1 MTFINSQI
9 ETEQGVQLI
18 QVALISAYL
27 MPSRLM
33 YKAMHCD
40 YSEHSITKEIAA
52 DRIPTD
58 GEAKAI
64 IIKKLL
70 KGNRGHFGVL
80 EHCPLIFHIKGI
92 NPTELVE
99 LKPMPSVVIR
109 EYPAHSN
116 VIYLKC
122 NIRSFLGIMD
132 YFILQGIHYSSFEVA
147 LDSMWKLFSEYV
159 PNIAEWYITERKPML
174 ARKLQP
180 IF

>member
-9 ETEQGVQLI
+9 ETEQGIQPI

-33 YKAMHCD
+33 YKAMHND

-52 DRIPTD
+52 GKIPTD
-58 GEAKAI
+58 EEAKSI

-92 NPTELVE
+92 DPLELVE
-99 LKPMPSVVIR
+99 LKPMPSVIIR
-109 EYPAHSN
+109 EFPAHSQ

-132 YFILQGIHYSSFEVA
+132 YYILKGVHYSSFEVA
-147 LDSMWKLFSEYV
+147 LDSMWKLFAEYV
-159 PNIAEWYITERKPML
+159 PNIAEWYSTERKPL
-174 ARKLQP
+174 LLRKLQP
-180 IF
+180 NF